1 MREYHFLTL
10 PTVSILHFLEEKE
23 VSEYAIA
30 AFMTAMGIAAPIG
43 LKALAVIA
51 VKALVISKI
60 ALTIAFIVVLKKLF
74 KGEHKEEKSV
84 QLKDHNRRNVYL
96 NSLMHPAAQQLVMP
110 VVNGGVSGGATGIA
124 STDPYNAYYQYPAQ
138 LQTSQ

>member
-1 MREYHFLTL
+1 MG
-10 PTVSILHFLEEKE
+10 
-23 VSEYAIA
+23 EYAIA

-84 QLKDHNRRNVYL
+84 QLKDHNRRNAYL

-124 STDPYNAYYQYPAQ
+124 STIDPYNAYYQYPAQ

>member
-1 MREYHFLTL
+1 
-10 PTVSILHFLEEKE
+10 
-23 VSEYAIA
+23 
-30 AFMTAMGIAAPIG
+30 MTAVGIAAPIG

-110 VVNGGVSGGATGIA
+110 VVNGGISGGTGATGIA

-138 LQTSQ
+138 LQASQ